1 MHGTAFERLSPKTEK
16 SFKRKTVT
24 PGKTQGHKHFPRTP
38 KNREW
43 NVFAKLRRHQL
54 ELQVSTK
61 HSHRRKLATTCNA
74 DGVGTYREGSPEPER
89 PTSARGSQGTIERD

>member
-1 MHGTAFERLSPKTEK
+1 MHGTAFKRLSPKTEK

-24 PGKTQGHKHFPRTP
+24 TGKTQGHKHFPRTP
-38 KNREW
+38 RNEEW

-61 HSHRRKLATTCNA
+61 HSHRTKKHT
-74 DGVGTYREGSPEPER
+74 
-89 PTSARGSQGTIERD
+89 PTSSFPCTNDTPTIIQ